1 VAKQRVQT
9 QYASNQVR
17 LSPQASPVNTFVQP
31 ARNDQISKAL
41 DNVTGIVQQVQV
53 KEERKLDMIQASKKQ
68 AAQASFNIGYKS
80 LIEQE
85 KFARMSPEQ
94 ILESPEYQ
102 DLLGGTLGQVDDED
116 LRGVLNNS
124 ISQTVMATNKATS
137 ANWQRQDLREAG
149 ATFASKTLEIYAD
162 DSAANYNLSSNPD
175 GSLKRRAFDPDGLTD
190 EQLKQET
197 VLGLPSH
204 IADIESILK
213 EKYGYS
219 NGDLQEFWLLEQE
232 RRGEEFSDT
241 LIGDYLLESG
251 FGGPDFRNKV
261 LALNEKANTKRLGEE
276 RIAVTDDLM
285 RWKGLAGAGKL
296 DTKADLEARKA
307 LKDGLISQPQYM
319 SIVSDNQVA
328 IAKGAA
334 SSRKQNAM
342 SASVASVLQGNA
354 TIGVSTW
361 TDHNGVEQTIS
372 QADVNTAV
380 QIRIKEMAEA
390 KFPDGNAEG
399 ILAAQ
404 IAMYSNV
411 DVINEQW
418 LAQAGTAFDS
428 LGTGDFTPESPQF
441 KSTMQKFQF
450 LKQLHAGNPQM
461 FKKYLKSTQQRAMFT
476 EWRVMSAYGNSEQ
489 DSLRAIGSADHLAG
503 KAGTKDLQAFADD
516 VVKNLDTWTSWD
528 DVAGDDEQVKT
539 LFKSKMVEYA
549 KVIAKYTNMNPKQVV
564 DNYMEE
570 VKRDHSVVNGKLVFM
585 GGNND
590 IDNNQFQAD
599 AQAYIENS
607 IGTIANGAFNADQ
620 VTLRHTGRG
629 DTFWIVDQA
638 GRVLPTAPL
647 HLKSFYNL
655 AATQELTA
663 KQKAANA
670 TLERKAGGRKA
681 AR

>member
-1 VAKQRVQT
+1 VATNRVQT
-9 QYASNQVR
+9 QYQQNQVR
-17 LSPQASPVNTFVQP
+17 LRPQASTVDTYVRP

-41 DNVTGIVQQVQV
+41 DSVTGNVQRVQV

-68 AAQASFNIGYKS
+68 AAQVSFNVGYKS
-80 LIEQE
+80 LMEQE
-85 KFARMSPEQ
+85 KFARMTPEQ

-116 LRGVLNNS
+116 LKGVLNNS

-137 ANWQRQDLREAG
+137 SGYQRQDLRDAG
-149 ATFASKTLEIYAD
+149 ATFASSTLDIYAD
-162 DSAANYNLSSNPD
+162 DASSSYNLSSNSDNTLQP
-175 GSLKRRAFDPDGLTD
+175 KAFGPDGLTQ
-190 EQLKQET
+190 EQLDEEL
-197 VLGLPSH
+197 VVGLPSR

-213 EKYGYS
+213 DKYGYS
-219 NGDLQEFWLLEQE
+219 NTDLQEFWLLEQE

-241 LIGDYLLESG
+241 LIGDHLLAAG
-251 FGGPDFRNKV
+251 NGGPDFRNKV
-261 LALNEKANTKRLGEE
+261 LALNEKANTNRLVEE
-276 RIAVTDDLM
+276 RIAITHDLIG
-285 RWKGLAGAGKL
+285 WGDEAATGKFGSKSQLAAFV
-296 DTKADLEARKA
+296 AVE
-307 LKDGLISQPQYM
+307 DGLISREKYE
-319 SIVSDNQVA
+319 SLVDGNKTA

-334 SSRKQNAM
+334 GQRQKNAM
-342 SASVASVLQGNA
+342 SASVAAVLQGNA

-361 TDHNGVEQTIS
+361 TDHNGVEKTIS
-372 QADVNTAV
+372 EADVNKAV
-380 QIRIKEMAEA
+380 QLRIKEMAEA

-411 DVINEQW
+411 NVVNDQW
-418 LAQAGTAFDS
+418 LAQAGTAFDG
-428 LGTGDFTPESPQF
+428 LGTGDFSPDSPQF

-489 DSLRAIGSADHLAG
+489 DSLRALGSADHLAG
-503 KAGTKDLQAFADD
+503 KAGTKDLQAFADE
-516 VVKNLDTWTSWD
+516 VEANLDTWGSWD

-539 LFKSKMVEYA
+539 LFNSKMVEYA
-549 KVIAKYTNMNPKQVV
+549 KVIAKYTNLKPAQIVEH
-564 DNYMEE
+564 YMEE

-590 IDNNQFQAD
+590 IDNNQFQKD

-607 IGTIANGAFNADQ
+607 ISTLANGAFNADQ

-629 DTFWIVDQA
+629 DTYWIVDQA

-647 HLKSFYNL
+647 HLNSFYNL
-655 AATQELTA
+655 EA
-663 KQKAANA
+663 KQTLATKQEKANA
-670 TLERKAGGRKA
+670 KLAQQDSGRTS